1 MKKNGFMGVGSP
13 GIPARKIMLVMRW
26 CVVFMLGMSL
36 HLSATSN
43 AQMIKLKDTSL
54 TLKALFEEV
63 ERQTGKITL
72 FSNNE
77 LDMNR
82 RVNLESGKYSIEEL
96 YRKSLEGTRLDVVV
110 EKEYIVIR
118 RMSERQEK
126 ELWLALAD
134 KRTLRGIVKD
144 SKGATLP
151 GVSVIIKGTQTGVAT
166 DVEGKFEIKVDNNPE
181 LVLQFSFVGMK
192 TKEVKIGNNDVLNV
206 VLEAA
211 AENLDEVIVT
221 GYQTLSKE
229 RATGSFGVITP
240 KDLETKLQSSLSSV
254 LEGQATGVVL
264 DKDGKIEIR
273 GVSTFNAENE
283 PLVVLDGYPI
293 DGGLE
298 SINPENI
305 ENITVLKDGV
315 AASIYGSRA
324 ANGVIVVTTTR
335 GAADSFRV
343 SYKGI
348 VSTILK
354 PQLSK
359 LNRASTSDYIDAEL
373 DLYYQNPNRLS
384 TQSTSNMSRVNWL
397 MMQARE
403 GNMTEAEALA
413 EIDKLRSVDG
423 LKQAEKYYYRNQLSH
438 QHNISVNGGTEK
450 NRFNAAINYMYNRGN
465 MIHSDNSRLIFDLKN
480 DWKPSKYISLGL
492 IANVVYTKDEQP
504 VRDWNDLLGYTNT
517 SLIQPY
523 DNLVDPETGK
533 ATTVFSTSTY
543 KIANYEKVGNMKD
556 WTYNPIADL
565 GKERTNT
572 EDIQTRLGGTLK
584 LNIMDGLNIETGG
597 IWTRG
602 NRMEKTVYDRDAY
615 RIRLQYND
623 ATSKANNASHYF
635 PDGAMIDEWR
645 NINESWTIRT
655 QINFNRSFLNDK
667 HRVTFLAGNE
677 VRKNTYSNN
686 QLATRLGY
694 NATAGSFVPVNI
706 KDWNAGLYN
715 ADMLMGK
722 STVYSLQTGAYNLRD
737 NRFVSWYGNGS
748 YEFDSRYLISGSIRL
763 DLTNF
768 FGTDPDYRYKPLW
781 SVGAT
786 WKLGEE
792 KFFSVSWIDRLNI
805 RGSYGIN
812 GNISLSEGP
821 FLILSAGSYQNM
833 TGGVSYG
840 VASPPNNQLRWEKTA
855 TTNIGADISMLDN
868 RLNLTL
874 DYYLKNSSD
883 LLAKDAMDPTTGF
896 SSLTKNVG
904 EMTNNGFEFSV
915 NADVIRKEDFV
926 WNSIFNFSYN
936 KNKVKEYNVTR
947 LYTSNWASMAPILA
961 EGYPADAMFGFKYA
975 GLNDKGQVLGYSAT
989 GEKDRLANLSVDD
1002 IIYLGTVRPK
1012 YDLSFTNAFK
1022 YKNVQLSFMFIAKL
1036 GHKYRKDG
1044 FYGSN
1049 YQNRHVAER
1058 WQKPGD
1064 EATKKYP
1071 KLLVS
1076 NTEHWYFPYTDFL
1089 TGNASYMKLRDVT
1102 LAYTFPKSWLSSVG
1116 VDDVRAYFQ
1125 ARNIWTVTAKGTD
1138 IDPETAQVNMT
1149 GGYTVFTEQG
1159 FTSLP
1164 LRPEFYVGLSFSF

>member
-118 RMSERQEK
+118 RMRERQEK

-556 WTYNPIADL
+556 WSYNPIADL

-602 NRMEKTVYDRDAY
+602 NKMEKTVYDRDAY

-722 STVYSLQTGAYNLRD
+722 STVYSLKTGAYNLRD

-840 VASPPNNQLRWEKTA
+840 VPSPPNNQLRWEKTA